1 MSIYS
6 RENEY
11 IQFLTKRD
19 YTVKELAKVLFI
31 SEPTVRRDII
41 ALKEKELIT
50 CHRGTVSLK
59 ANSPD
64 KRIPI
69 FIRNLE
75 NQEAKIRIAEKAAK
89 HIKDGSTIML
99 DASTT
104 AYCLLPQLS
113 KFRNLFVI
121 TAGAK
126 TAIDL
131 ATMGIKTLCIGGE
144 IALESFSYIG
154 CDAERTLYLYNA
166 DIAFFSCRGLTED
179 GIATDNSIMEN
190 SIRRIMIKNSEKS
203 ILLCDKSKLGK
214 KYLNT
219 LCTPNEINEIITE

>member
-1 MSIYS
+1 MSIYT

-11 IQFLTKRD
+11 IQILSKRD
-19 YTVKELAKVLFI
+19 YSVKELAKALFI

-41 ALKEKELIT
+41 AMKDKELIS
-50 CHRGTVSLK
+50 CQRGMVSLN

-64 KRIPI
+64 KRIPM
-69 FIRNLE
+69 FIRNIE
-75 NQEAKIRIAEKAAK
+75 NPEAKIKIARKAAS
-89 HIKDGSTIML
+89 HIKNGDIIML

-104 AYCLLPQLS
+104 AYALLPELS
-113 KFRNLFVI
+113 KFKNLFVI

-131 ATMGIKTLCIGGE
+131 AAMGIKTLCIGGE

-154 CDAERTLYLYNA
+154 ADAERTLRLYNA

-179 GIATDNSIMEN
+179 GIVTDNSIMEN
-190 SIRRIMIKNSEKS
+190 SIRRIMIRNSKKS
-203 ILLCDKSKLGK
+203 ILLCDKSKIGK
-214 KYLNT
+214 VYLST
-219 LCTPNEINEIITE
+219 LCNQNEIREIITD